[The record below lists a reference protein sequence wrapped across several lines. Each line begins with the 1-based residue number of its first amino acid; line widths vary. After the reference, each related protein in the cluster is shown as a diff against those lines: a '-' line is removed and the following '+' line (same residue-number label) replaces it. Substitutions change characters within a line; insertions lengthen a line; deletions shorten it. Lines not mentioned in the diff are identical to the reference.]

1 MSKIMVNDEAGF
13 SFYNIGRGESICRL
27 RGDLLAK
34 PFHYTKTVRET
45 LIQSQGSVSYGFL
58 SIASSSSSCIARRP
72 KWRKLFRSQ
81 ASGQWKNSE
90 KWETC
95 CLKFRRMTVFHA
107 RLSEQQARL

>member
-27 RGDLLAK
+27 GGDLFAVS
-34 PFHYTKTVRET
+34 FHYTKTVRET

-81 ASGQWKNSE
+81 ASGQ
-90 KWETC
+90 
-95 CLKFRRMTVFHA
+95 
-107 RLSEQQARL
+107 

>member
-13 SFYNIGRGESICRL
+13 SFYNIGRGESICCL

-58 SIASSSSSCIARRP
+58 SIASSSSSVSLGGRSGESFFVRR
-72 KWRKLFRSQ
+72 Q
-81 ASGQWKNSE
+81 ADSE
-90 KWETC
+90 RIVRNGKP
-95 CLKFRRMTVFHA
+95 VV
-107 RLSEQQARL
+107 